1 MKLKMDSFSVPVAT
15 LFLGLL
21 FCAVYS
27 FKLGEAYFYDYPSY
41 YIYLNIPDVINVAL
55 KVVLIYSILLAM
67 YIALL
72 TWDGAGF
79 SFLIATCLLAIIKLF
94 LMAKLYKSGQT
105 HTLVY
110 VNVGMTYLLC
120 AALGLFLN
128 KSFVR
133 NESVISVNYRFAFL
147 TFIVFLSLNFFI
159 GLNYHSFFPKSTWQ
173 TEDGKI
179 LVGTYKDSLLF
190 RQCFNGK
197 SFFYLEEAKEQKLEM
212 FEIDTRGVLT
222 LRCLSR

>member
-1 MKLKMDSFSVPVAT
+1 MKIKMDAFSVPGAT
-15 LFLGLL
+15 LLLGLL

-72 TWDGAGF
+72 TWDGAGY
-79 SFLIATCLLAIIKLF
+79 SFLIATCLLAVVKLF
-94 LMAKLYKSGQT
+94 LMAKLYQNGQV

-128 KSFVR
+128 KTFFANNTLFV
-133 NESVISVNYRFAFL
+133 L
-147 TFIVFLSLNFFI
+147 FIVSEFCVI
-159 GLNYHSFFPKSTWQ
+159 
-173 TEDGKI
+173 
-179 LVGTYKDSLLF
+179 
-190 RQCFNGK
+190 
-197 SFFYLEEAKEQKLEM
+197 
-212 FEIDTRGVLT
+212 
-222 LRCLSR
+222 